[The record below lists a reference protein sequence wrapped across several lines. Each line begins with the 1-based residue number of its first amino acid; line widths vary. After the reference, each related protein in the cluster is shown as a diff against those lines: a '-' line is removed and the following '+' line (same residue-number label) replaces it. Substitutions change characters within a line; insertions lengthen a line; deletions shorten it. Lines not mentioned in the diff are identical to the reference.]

1 MTLFLCKHY
10 DCMCFLAPPGV
21 IPYLPYSTH
30 CILRRRGC
38 VTAKLLAS
46 MMAKSGREERERER
60 EIIIMGLIL
69 IKLKQH
75 MTYTWVRHD

>member
-1 MTLFLCKHY
+1 
-10 DCMCFLAPPGV
+10 MCFLAPPGV

-46 MMAKSGREERERER
+46 MMAKSGREERERD
-60 EIIIMGLIL
+60 IIIMGLIL

>member
-1 MTLFLCKHY
+1 
-10 DCMCFLAPPGV
+10 MCFLASPGV

-46 MMAKSGREERERER
+46 MMAKSGREERERE
-60 EIIIMGLIL
+60 IIIMGLIL